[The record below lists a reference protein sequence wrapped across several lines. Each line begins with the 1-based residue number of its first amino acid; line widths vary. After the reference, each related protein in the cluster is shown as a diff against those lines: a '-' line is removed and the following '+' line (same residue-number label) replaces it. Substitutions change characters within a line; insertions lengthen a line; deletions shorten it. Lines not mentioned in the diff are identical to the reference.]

1 MIQNAGSQLFS
12 ADGQVG
18 SSGTPAVRV
27 FMMHVISNSAVTAP
41 VVSLRNGT
49 TAGATAYVT
58 QTGVAV
64 AGQGTTFTFGTQGIV
79 FNAGCFCDVDANTT
93 SALITFCYLN

>member
-1 MIQNAGSQLFS
+1 MIQNASAQLFT

-27 FMMHVISNSAVTAP
+27 FMMHIISTSTAA

-49 TAGATAYVT
+49 SSGATAYVT
-58 QTGVAV
+58 QTGTIST
-64 AGQGTTFTFGTQGIV
+64 GSTFTYGLQGML
-79 FNAGCFCDVDANTT
+79 FPSGCFCDMDANTT
-93 SALITFCYLN
+93 SVLVTFCYV

>member
-1 MIQNAGSQLFS
+1 MIQNASSQLFT

-18 SSGTPAVRV
+18 SSGTPAVRI
-27 FMMHVISNSAVTAP
+27 FAMHIISSSGVTAP

-49 TAGATAYVT
+49 SSSATAFIT

-64 AGQGTTFTFGTQGIV
+64 VGGGSTFTFGTQGIT
-79 FNAGCFCDVDANTT
+79 FPAGCFCDVDANTT
-93 SALITFCYLN
+93 STLVTFCYLS

>member
-1 MIQNAGSQLFS
+1 MIQNASAQNFA

-27 FMMHVISNSAVTAP
+27 FMLHVISSSGATAP

-49 TAGATAYVT
+49 SASATAYVT

-64 AGQGTTFTFGTQGIV
+64 VGGGTTFNYGVDGLLFSS
-79 FNAGCFCDVDANTT
+79 GCFVDVDANTT
-93 SALITFCYLN
+93 NALVTFTYA